1 MFFEALIY
9 VPLPARLLHKSVQ
22 PPGGREPFVVY
33 TGQASPRASDSSTK
47 LEEIAAKW
55 KLVSVDMFL
64 AMAIPLLRARNP
76 FAIAYNV
83 KAILNEFVSSPVVGQ
98 RAIEDMLPSAI
109 KKHTE
114 EHNALDSWSFRTA
127 CMFT

>member
-1 MFFEALIY
+1 M
-9 VPLPARLLHKSVQ
+9 
-22 PPGGREPFVVY
+22 Y

-47 LEEIAAKW
+47 LEEIVAKW

-64 AMAIPLLRARNP
+64 AMALPLLRARNP
-76 FAIAYNV
+76 LSIAYE
-83 KAILNEFVSSPVVGQ
+83 AIPNEFVSSLVVGQ

-114 EHNALDSWSFRTA
+114 EHNALVLGSDPRFELLR
-127 CMFT
+127 